1 MAMAPADSAKD
12 FMTLSDKV
20 KALRADAPTAAL
32 QADIDTVVMRLGLE
46 VMVERHKADGGS
58 AGSEMSQLDSQQAA
72 DQAAIGRLVA
82 AVQQQCN
89 INIT

>member
-12 FMTLSDKV
+12 FMALSGKV

-46 VMVERHKADGGS
+46 ESHKAAGS
-58 AGSEMSQLDSQQAA
+58 SADSEMSQLDSQQAA
-72 DQAAIGRLVA
+72 DQAAIARLVA

-89 INIT
+89 VDIT